1 MSEYQY
7 YEFVAVD
14 RPLTLQQQAELRR
27 YSTRATITASCFSN
41 EYHWGSFK
49 GDTTAWMQQ
58 YFDAHI
64 HSANWADCR
73 LLLRVP
79 ANALDLSMLEACQ
92 PCDNSAWQDDQDAFS
107 YSRHQDNYLLTWHFS
122 DDSGENERFWNE
134 DDGPDWMVRLLPL
147 RTELLRGDARPLY
160 LGWLARLSAG
170 QLDDDAV
177 EPPVPAGLAEL
188 TPAQQALTRFLE
200 LDPDQLVV
208 AASASPVLESV
219 SDADYDSW
227 LSAQPAHV
235 LQASVRLLLEG
246 RAPEAERSVRRHFL
260 AWQAAQHP
268 EQAPAPRR
276 QVAEIRRLAQRI
288 SLQRQQAERQAA
300 AEAHARQQAEHAIR
314 LTALAAESAR
324 VWAEIDAQLSRGVAS
339 GYDQA
344 LQLTLTLAEAMQ
356 HVDRRAE
363 FQRELDMLLTV
374 HGKRRA
380 WMTRLAKTTLLAR

>member
-7 YEFVAVD
+7 YEFAAVD
-14 RPLTLQQQAELRR
+14 QPLTAKQQAELRH
-27 YSTRATITASCFSN
+27 YSSRATITASSFSN

-49 GDTTAWMQQ
+49 GDAKAWMQH
-58 YFDAHI
+58 YFDAHVY
-64 HSANWADCR
+64 SASWGSCC
-73 LLLRVP
+73 LLLRAP

-92 PCDNSAWQDDQDAFS
+92 PCDNREWQDDQDAFNR
-107 YSRHQDNYLLTWHFS
+107 SRYGDNYLLAWHFS
-122 DDSGENERFWNE
+122 DESGENERFWNE

-188 TPAQQALTRFLE
+188 TPAQQALTEFLA
-200 LDPDQLVV
+200 LDPDLLAA

-227 LSAQPAHV
+227 LSAQSAHV

-246 RAPEAERSVRRHFL
+246 RAPEAERSVRHRFR

-276 QVAEIRRLAQRI
+276 LVAEILHRAQQI
-288 SLQRQQAERQAA
+288 SQQRQQAERQVA

-324 VWAEIDAQLSRGVAS
+324 VWAEIDTQLSRGVAS

-363 FQRELDMLLTV
+363 FQRDLDTLLTV